1 MNLITLFL
9 RETFV
14 DNVISSALKSDNLRA
29 SAANLA
35 QVTGIVSLNDNSNSH
50 QTP

>member
-1 MNLITLFL
+1 MNLITHFL
-9 RETFV
+9 RETFE
-14 DNVISSALKSDNLRA
+14 DVISSALKSGNLRA

-35 QVTGIVSLNDNSNSH
+35 QVTGIASLIDKSNSH